1 VTEKTKRGSLFKG
14 LLRWFIPLGIS
25 LGAIWLLLRH
35 VQFSLILENLS
46 KISPRIYLLAT
57 LAYFLSYSFRAFCWY
72 ILLRRKVPFKDV
84 FFVMGAGYLLNNLFP
99 FRLGEIGRAV
109 LLDDPQGPSALE
121 VLSSVLM
128 ERIFDVFLAAV
139 FILSMLPRIILGG
152 RFDQT
157 LIIIAFV
164 VTLVGIIILYLAAR
178 FRLQI
183 TAWLTRWGEN
193 AGFVKHWI
201 LPKATKILEG
211 LSVLNDP
218 AAFLLAFGSL
228 ALSWLIAFG
237 ENFIV
242 FQRLYPDPPF
252 WWMIFVLSAGA
263 FGAALPSAP
272 AGVGVFEGVMV
283 AAFALLGV
291 NSEMALTHAIVIH
304 VLAFVYSNILGL
316 IGLRMRGEA
325 VLGLYRRVIHR
336 SADTQITE

>member
-1 VTEKTKRGSLFKG
+1 MTEKKNRGSLFKS
-14 LLRWFIPLGIS
+14 LLRWSIPLGIS

-35 VQFSLILENLS
+35 VQLSLILENLS
-46 KISPRIYLLAT
+46 KISPRIYLLTT
-57 LAYFLSYSFRAFCWY
+57 LAYFLSYFFRTFCWY
-72 ILLRRKVPFKDV
+72 ILLRRKVSFKDV
-84 FFVMGAGYLLNNLFP
+84 FFTMGAGYLLNNLFP

-109 LLDDPQGPSALE
+109 LLHDPQGPSALE
-121 VLSSVLM
+121 VLSSVLV

-139 FILSMLPRIILGG
+139 FVLSMLPRILLGG

-157 LIIIAFV
+157 LIVIAFV
-164 VTLVGIIILYLAAR
+164 ITLVGIIILYLAAR

-183 TAWLTRWGEN
+183 MTWLARWGESAN
-193 AGFVKHWI
+193 FVKHWI
-201 LPKATKILEG
+201 VPKATKVLEG

-228 ALSWLIAFG
+228 TVSWLIAFG
-237 ENFIV
+237 ENHIV
-242 FQRLYPDPPF
+242 FQSLYPDPPF

-272 AGVGVFEGVMV
+272 AGLGVFEGVMV

-291 NSEMALTHAIVIH
+291 NSELALTHAIVIH
-304 VLAFVYSNILGL
+304 ALAFVYANILGL

-325 VLGLYRRVIHR
+325 VIGLYRRVVNR
-336 SADTQITE
+336 TTNVQIPE